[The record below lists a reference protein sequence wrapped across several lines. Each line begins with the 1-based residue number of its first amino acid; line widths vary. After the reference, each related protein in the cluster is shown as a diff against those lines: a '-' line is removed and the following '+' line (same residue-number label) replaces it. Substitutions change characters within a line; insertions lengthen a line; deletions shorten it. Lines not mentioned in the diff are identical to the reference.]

1 VGVDEIS
8 DEAIAE
14 RADDEAILLGRLLPA
29 QWEVVLRA
37 GARAQLLDAA
47 ELGGWEAVTS
57 LLDSLEKP
65 PKSGPI
71 AASG

>member
-1 VGVDEIS
+1 MFVEYAAVMKGAAQLYWSRGLKALVGVDEIS

-37 GARAQLLDAA
+37 
-47 ELGGWEAVTS
+47 
-57 LLDSLEKP
+57 
-65 PKSGPI
+65 
-71 AASG
+71 

>member
-37 GARAQLLDAA
+37 VARRLRQMPLWGRIL
-47 ELGGWEAVTS
+47 AVFR
-57 LLDSLEKP
+57 
-65 PKSGPI
+65 GYQ
-71 AASG
+71 AGR